1 MVRKTAR
8 RTSRRSNAGSV
19 NRRRSTR
26 GRYSNASSKYRKNT
40 SYYKYPGV
48 GKAIG
53 SALGS
58 FVPGVGSYFGGMA
71 GNGIQTA
78 IKTITGHGDYTV
90 RQNSV
95 MYNRDSVPEF
105 TTANAR
111 CTILAHSEFI
121 KDVRGS
127 VNFELDSFDIN
138 ATNPACFPW
147 LSQVARNYEQVVWQG
162 LVFQFKTTCANAVA
176 STNTALGTV
185 VMSTQYD
192 SLSPLFTNK
201 QQMENYEFSQS
212 SVPSASLMHPIECD
226 PKLTLNQGLF
236 YTDNP
241 ANNNINADPR
251 LYNIGRFNIA
261 TVGMQAAATIGELW
275 VTYKVCLLKPK
286 MNAQLN
292 IADHWKLDSSSI
304 SASNPFGDEPELST
318 TSSSY
323 QAQFMNGNTVLNP
336 SDQQMTN
343 MITSPWG
350 TGNNAT
356 VCWIN
361 PSYSGKL
368 LVIYQLHG
376 GSSSKVDP
384 LASAFG
390 NARIDSLP
398 VNDPLGGFVTYSKAY
413 STSPGADNLLYAFV
427 VSVQGGF
434 TSSGFPPGFSLSTGD
449 PGAPTF
455 GNVCI
460 YSIPPNITN

>member
-1 MVRKTAR
+1 MARKPGRKSTSRAARPVRR
-8 RTSRRSNAGSV
+8 RTTRARSS
-19 NRRRSTR
+19 
-26 GRYSNASSKYRKNT
+26 NT
-40 SYYKYPGV
+40 SSRYKKNSYALRYPGV
-48 GKAIG
+48 GRAIG
-53 SALGS
+53 SSLGS
-58 FVPGVGSYFGGMA
+58 FIPGIGSYLGGVA
-71 GNGIQTA
+71 GNSIQQG

-105 TTANAR
+105 TTANPR

-127 VNFELDSFDIN
+127 INFQVDSFDIN

-147 LSQVARNYEQVVWQG
+147 LSQVAKNYEQVVWQG

-185 VMSTQYD
+185 VLSTQYD
-192 SLSPLFTNK
+192 TLSPYFTNK

-212 SVPSASLMHPIECD
+212 GVPSASLMHPIECD
-226 PKLTLNQGLF
+226 PKLTANQGLF

-241 ANNNINADPR
+241 ANSNYNADPR

-275 VTYKVCLLKPK
+275 VTYKVCLMKPK
-286 MNAQLN
+286 LNAQVSWS
-292 IADHWKLDSSSI
+292 DHWILDASSI
-304 SASNPFGDEPELST
+304 NASNPFGNEPHLSS

-343 MITSPWG
+343 LIVSPWG
-350 TGNNAT
+350 SGSAT
-356 VCWIN
+356 TNCLIN
-361 PSYSGKL
+361 PSFTGKL

-376 GSSSKVDP
+376 GSVSKVDP
-384 LASAFG
+384 LAAAYG

-398 VNDPLGGFVTYSKAY
+398 ANAPLGGFVTYSKNYGAA
-413 STSPGADNLLYAFV
+413 PGDDNSLYAFI
-427 VSVQGGF
+427 VSVSGGY
-434 TSSGFPPGFSLSTGD
+434 TSAGFPPGFSLSTGN
-449 PGAPTF
+449 PNAPTF
-455 GNVCI
+455 GNLCI
-460 YSIPPNITN
+460 YSIPANISD

>member
-1 MVRKTAR
+1 MARKVGKK
-8 RTSRRSNAGSV
+8 S
-19 NRRRSTR
+19 STR
-26 GRYSNASSKYRKNT
+26 TTRKRTTRARYNNKSYRYRKN
-40 SYYKYPGV
+40 SYSYKYPGV

-53 SALGS
+53 SSLGS
-58 FVPGVGSYFGGMA
+58 FVPGVGSYLGGLA
-71 GNGIQTA
+71 GDYLQQG

-95 MYNRDSVPEF
+95 VYNRDAVPEF
-105 TTANAR
+105 ATMNPR

-121 KDVRGS
+121 KDIRGS
-127 VNFELDSFDIN
+127 TTFQMDSFDIN

-147 LSQVARNYEQVVWQG
+147 LSQVAKNYEQVVWQG

-241 ANNNINADPR
+241 ANSNLNADPR

-286 MNAQLN
+286 MNAQVN
-292 IADHWKLDSSSI
+292 WADHWVLDASSI
-304 SASNPFGDEPELST
+304 NASNPFGTNPYLST

-323 QAQFMNGNTVLNP
+323 QAQYMNGNTVNNP
-336 SDQQMTN
+336 SDQQMSN
-343 MITSPWG
+343 LIVSPWG
-350 TGNNAT
+350 SGSNTYS
-356 VCWIN
+356 CIIN
-361 PSYSGKL
+361 PSFSGKL

-376 GSSSKVDP
+376 GSVPKVDP
-384 LASAFG
+384 TVVAFG
-390 NARIDSLP
+390 NARIDTLP
-398 VNDPLGGFVTYSKAY
+398 ANAPLGGFVTYSKLY
-413 STSPGADNLLYAFV
+413 ENGLSADNTLFAFV
-427 VSVQGGF
+427 VSVQGGYGPM
-434 TSSGFPPGFSLSTGD
+434 GFPPGFDFSGGN
-449 PGAPTF
+449 PNAPTY
-455 GNVCI
+455 GNLCI
-460 YSIPPNITN
+460 YSIPSNISN